1 MPNCLK
7 EWICLFKNRPS
18 WCTLK
23 WTRIYLKVP
32 WTCVHIQ
39 LCLTPC
45 DPTDCSL
52 PVHGIFQARILEWVA
67 ISSSRGSFQSRD
79 QTHISCVSCIGRQ
92 ILYHLSHLGNPESAL
107 LYPVST
113 KNLWLIRLTI
123 GGILLA
129 QNFSFVTACVR
140 AKSRQSCLTLCYP
153 MDCSPPGS
161 SVHGD
166 SPGKNTGIGCCA
178 LH

>member
-7 EWICLFKNRPS
+7 EWICLFKNHPS
-18 WCTLK
+18 WYTLK

-32 WTCVHIQ
+32 CVCVHVQ
-39 LCLTPC
+39 SCPNTCEPM
-45 DPTDCSL
+45 DCSL
-52 PVHGIFQARILEWVA
+52 SVYGIFQARIPEWVA

-92 ILYHLSHLGNPESAL
+92 ILYHLSYLGSPESAL
-107 LYPVST
+107 LYPISA
-113 KNLWLIRLTI
+113 KNLWLIRLTL

-129 QNFSFVTACVR
+129 QNFSYVTACVC
-140 AKSRQSCLTLCYP
+140 AKLRQSCLTLCNP

-166 SPGKNTGIGCCA
+166 SPGKNTRVGCCA